1 MLRFIDEH
9 FEEAIAVALMAF
21 MSILIGVQ
29 IFMRYAMGASLSWSE
44 ELARYCF
51 IWMTYIGIA
60 YGVRKDA
67 HIRVTMAVDLL
78 SLKGQVWM
86 RIVSHVI
93 FGAFAFF
100 VSFALF
106 FWNGIRSARHGE
118 IAGPNPWNAFSLEWA
133 TSSPPP
139 PQNFDEIPVVQ
150 SRSPLWDTKGPL
162 PVATGL
168 SVARRELVVTSIV
181 DAEPD
186 LRETSPDPSIWPLLA
201 ALATCVAFISSIF
214 TPWAVVW
221 GGAIVAVTLV
231 GWFWPKSQKED
242 K

>member
-100 VSFALF
+100 VMYQGWFLVEKIFRFGQKSSSLGIPMALVYLAPLTGF
-106 FWNGIRSARHGE
+106 GLTLIR
-118 IAGPNPWNAFSLEWA
+118 L
-133 TSSPPP
+133 
-139 PQNFDEIPVVQ
+139 VQ
-150 SRSPLWDTKGPL
+150 AAVL
-162 PVATGL
+162 
-168 SVARRELVVTSIV
+168 
-181 DAEPD
+181 D
-186 LRETSPDPSIWPLLA
+186 LR
-201 ALATCVAFISSIF
+201 
-214 TPWAVVW
+214 
-221 GGAIVAVTLV
+221 AIREVRA
-231 GWFWPKSQKED
+231 
-242 K
+242 